1 MLTHSP
7 DLEVLR
13 VLNIIF
19 CLNSNVFH
27 FLHPHK
33 SNLIEFLS
41 QQMTAGL
48 SGALYVP
55 VSQVVFTCVGS
66 IDMDNRFTESAIAA
80 INARLFFKL
89 FAKDTNYTDLS
100 VITDSSESE
109 YWKRASSFLYLE
121 L

>member
-7 DLEVLR
+7 EPEVLR

-27 FLHPHK
+27 FLQPLK
-33 SNLIEFLS
+33 SNLIEFLF

-55 VSQVVFTCVGS
+55 AS
-66 IDMDNRFTESAIAA
+66 
-80 INARLFFKL
+80 
-89 FAKDTNYTDLS
+89 LS
-100 VITDSSESE
+100 RV
-109 YWKRASSFLYLE
+109 YLCR
-121 L
+121 